1 MIPEEGYYQPEVIP
15 WNGGHQLTE
24 ELAFMKKK
32 VLPLLLTNALS
43 GPFKLPVNAK
53 AEGIYPDYFKVGR
66 GCKIIGHLLGFMGA
80 KTISGKIF
88 KDFLEERLKLQKYL
102 TEIQEGNMLPLTLI

>member
-1 MIPEEGYYQPEVIP
+1 MTWVLASDWSRVKMIPEEGYYQPEVIP

-53 AEGIYPDYFKVGR
+53 AEGIYPDYFKVENHWSSIR
-66 GCKIIGHLLGFMGA
+66 FYGCK
-80 KTISGKIF
+80 
-88 KDFLEERLKLQKYL
+88 KDLRKN
-102 TEIQEGNMLPLTLI
+102 I